1 MSEGLIQIQPLEG
14 SASLARPA
22 LDGPRATGKI
32 AGLDVGS
39 TTCKYTIA
47 GPSGELLGQA
57 YERHNTK
64 QAEKVIDFLNRME
77 KQYNFTPEQDRVFF
91 TGSGAGLIAPL
102 VGGKVIQEVVAVAAA
117 VEKVPPT
124 GLLVRKLGGK
134 DMKTFFSGGGGAA
147 KSKRVVM
154 KSASSGGGGFF

>member
-14 SASLARPA
+14 SASQARPA
-22 LDGPRATGKI
+22 FDGPRSTGKI

-77 KQYNFTPEQDRVFF
+77 KQYDFTPEQDRVFF
-91 TGSGAGLIAPL
+91 TGSGAGSIGPL
-102 VGGKVIQEVVAVAAA
+102 GRGAVFEEVGA
-117 VEKVPPT
+117 
-124 GLLVRKLGGK
+124 GG
-134 DMKTFFSGGGGAA
+134 
-147 KSKRVVM
+147 
-154 KSASSGGGGFF
+154 